1 MARPALMTMPT
12 LPEGRVGTWTSVALV
27 ERVATRA
34 RALRVGVVD
43 GEPLRVDPVGEVDG
57 GAGQVGRAHPV
68 DHDLHRAVLGGE
80 LVDDVAVERA
90 LVEEQ
95 LIAQA
100 GTAAGLDGDPQPQV
114 VAAF

>member
-43 GEPLRVDPVGEVDG
+43 GEALGVDPVGEVDG

-68 DHDLHRAVLGGE
+68 DHDLDGTFPGRE
-80 LVDDVAVERA
+80 LAHDVTVERP
-90 LVEEQ
+90 LVEEE
-95 LIAQA
+95 LVAQEIGRA
-100 GTAAGLDGDPQPQV
+100 SCRERV
-114 VAAF
+114 